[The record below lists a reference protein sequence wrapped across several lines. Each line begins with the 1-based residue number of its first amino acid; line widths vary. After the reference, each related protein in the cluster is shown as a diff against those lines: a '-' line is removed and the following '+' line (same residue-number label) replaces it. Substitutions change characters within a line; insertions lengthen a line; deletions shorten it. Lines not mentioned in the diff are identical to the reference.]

1 MFVWGGCEDLW
12 GRARGGGGGGVD
24 GHAGEEE
31 GDDGSLVAFQ
41 KGEITVVWVYD
52 ERWESG
58 RNCWG
63 FVVASMG
70 MVRVGVG
77 WVVEGWK
84 GRLGG
89 GGGGGGC
96 GRERGL
102 RRFGGAKGV
111 LFGGG
116 GCLDYEGMVVDDA
129 LPIVITDKTLASRN
143 LTDNVYKYKY
153 THIEHQTFNADASYA
168 YQ

>member
-89 GGGGGGC
+89 WMWTRTWTEEVWGS
-96 GRERGL
+96 E
-102 RRFGGAKGV
+102 GV
-111 LFGGG
+111 F
-116 GCLDYEGMVVDDA
+116 
-129 LPIVITDKTLASRN
+129 
-143 LTDNVYKYKY
+143 
-153 THIEHQTFNADASYA
+153 YA
-168 YQ
+168 EVECV